1 MKETD
6 GARTVSIRWS
16 WGAERT
22 IEQGVGQ
29 KGIPTR
35 ERDYNTRD

>member
-1 MKETD
+1 MKKTD
-6 GARTVSIRWS
+6 RARTVSVRWG

-22 IEQGVGQ
+22 IKQGVEQ

-35 ERDYNTRD
+35 ERDHNTKD